1 MTEGINM
8 PETLIASTILIILIF
23 IIRTFFRKKLNS
35 RFLYALWLL
44 PAIRLLILPII
55 ELPKGWSLISLIKNN
70 SRGINLFGLYTNEA
84 EGLKVM
90 VDIGN
95 FLSSWIAI
103 AIWIIGMVIV
113 FLFHIVPYFRQKY
126 KLKKHRILIEHRKA
140 DRLNIYSSDIIASP
154 VLYGFDIYVPTGML
168 EEKINFNLSVFHERC
183 HFEQWDELWNLVRV
197 LSLCIYWFN
206 PFVWVAVIKSRDD
219 SEYSCDEAV
228 TLEMTRSQK
237 EEYCRL
243 LVEVSIGGLLGHYS
257 SYFEANMVKSQI
269 YKRVDSILT
278 EKENHPFIK
287 IFILLCLIS
296 ILIFTLNTV

>member
-1 MTEGINM
+1 M

-55 ELPKGWSLISLIKNN
+55 ELPKGWSIISLIKNN
-70 SRGINLFGLYTNEA
+70 SRSINLFGLYTNEA

-126 KLKKHRILIEHRKA
+126 KLKRHRVLIEHREA

-154 VLYGFDIYVPTGML
+154 VLYGFDIYVPIGML
-168 EEKINFNLSVFHERC
+168 EEKINFNLSVLHERC

-197 LSLCIYWFN
+197 LSSCIYWFN

-243 LVEVSIGGLLGHYS
+243 LVEVSIGGLLGHNS
-257 SYFEANMVKSQI
+257 SYFEANMVKSPI
-269 YKRVDSILT
+269 YKRIMIILA
-278 EKENHPFIK
+278 EKKAHPFLK
-287 IFILLCLIS
+287 VLILLCLFAVLLLS
-296 ILIFTLNTV
+296 LNTN

>member
-1 MTEGINM
+1 M
-8 PETLIASTILIILIF
+8 
-23 IIRTFFRKKLNS
+23 
-35 RFLYALWLL
+35 
-44 PAIRLLILPII
+44 PII

-126 KLKKHRILIEHRKA
+126 KLKKHRVIIEHRKA

-168 EEKINFNLSVFHERC
+168 EEKINFNLSVLHERC

-197 LSLCIYWFN
+197 LSSCIYWFN

-243 LVEVSIGGLLGHYS
+243 LVEVSIGGLLGHNS
-257 SYFEANMVKSQI
+257 SYFEANMVKSPI
-269 YKRVDSILT
+269 YKRIMIILA
-278 EKENHPFIK
+278 EKKAHPFLK
-287 IFILLCLIS
+287 VLILLCLFAVLLLS
-296 ILIFTLNTV
+296 LNTN